1 MVQFDIISTK
11 VNVTPISLEEFMNK
25 NNPMN
30 IIDYLDTLIRKAMK
44 DSDKDM
50 LSLYRLVKSEMVKAQ
65 QDKSKQFDSIAVYKS
80 MKKRLLE
87 EIDGLEKAGRD
98 TSIQHKHLNWIE
110 EQLPAAVSEESI
122 RLAIK
127 EYIADYPDTNM
138 GKIMGHL
145 KLIYTGQTLDMS
157 LASKIV
163 KETIENK

>member
-1 MVQFDIISTK
+1 MVQFDIIPIK
-11 VNVTPISLEEFMNK
+11 VNVKPISLEEFMNK

-30 IIDYLDTLIRKAMK
+30 IIELLDTYIKDAMK
-44 DSDKDM
+44 SGDKEM

-65 QDKSKQFDSIAVYKS
+65 QDKSKEFDHAAVYKS

-98 TSIQHKHLNWIE
+98 VSIQKKHLDWIE
-110 EQLPAAVSEESI
+110 SQLPAAVSEESI

-127 EYIADYPDTNM
+127 EYVADYPDTNI

-145 KLIYTGQTLDMS
+145 KLIFTGQILDMG
-157 LASKIV
+157 LASKIA
-163 KETIENK
+163 KEMLGN

>member
-1 MVQFDIISTK
+1 MTDTMSIFDW
-11 VNVTPISLEEFMNK
+11 
-25 NNPMN
+25 
-30 IIDYLDTLIRKAMK
+30 LDTLIKNAIK
-44 DSDKDM
+44 SGNKDM

-98 TSIQHKHLNWIE
+98 TIIQHKHLNWIE
-110 EQLPAAVSEESI
+110 EQLPTPISEEQI

-127 EYIADYPDTNM
+127 EYILDYPDTNV

-145 KLIYTGQTLDMS
+145 KLIYTGQTLDMG
-157 LASKIV
+157 LASKIA
-163 KETIENK
+163 KEMLEKGE

>member
-1 MVQFDIISTK
+1 M
-11 VNVTPISLEEFMNK
+11 
-25 NNPMN
+25 NPMN
-30 IIDYLDTLIRKAMK
+30 VVELLDTYIKDAMK
-44 DSDKDM
+44 AGDKDM

-98 TSIQHKHLNWIE
+98 TSVQHKHLNWIE
-110 EQLPAAVSEESI
+110 KQLPAPVSEEQI

-127 EYIADYPDTNM
+127 EYVLDYPDTNV

-145 KLIYTGQTLDMS
+145 KLVFTGQTLDMG
-157 LASKIV
+157 LASKIA
-163 KETIENK
+163 KETLEKKDV